1 RDTAGAR
8 DVAQSQPHQG
18 RGDLACH
25 REEGLGHPLGDLP
38 RGRRGRALLRLDR
51 RPRQEAGRRALRAE
65 VHASPGAEPV
75 VADQPQTRAR
85 PHRRRADARARAA
98 RDRTGQGRWAVGRRV
113 RVVQRGDGARRP
125 RQGPAPQQEGQRGLR
140 GARLAESLRHPLSR
154 QRREEARDPRA
165 AHRPVRR
172 GAERGKEAPPLVRA
186 YYRRM
191 LRELG
196 IRLVTLAIGF
206 AVMIAVVPGI
216 GKKGSGTVLVAAL
229 VYMVL
234 NATLG
239 LILKLLTAPLALVT
253 LGLSLLAVNA
263 VVLAIT
269 AWIVDGLS
277 IDNVG
282 AAILGTLWL
291 TAVSFVLE
299 LVMRRMNRRARR

>member
-1 RDTAGAR
+1 
-8 DVAQSQPHQG
+8 
-18 RGDLACH
+18 
-25 REEGLGHPLGDLP
+25 
-38 RGRRGRALLRLDR
+38 
-51 RPRQEAGRRALRAE
+51 
-65 VHASPGAEPV
+65 
-75 VADQPQTRAR
+75 
-85 PHRRRADARARAA
+85 
-98 RDRTGQGRWAVGRRV
+98 
-113 RVVQRGDGARRP
+113 
-125 RQGPAPQQEGQRGLR
+125 
-140 GARLAESLRHPLSR
+140 
-154 QRREEARDPRA
+154 
-165 AHRPVRR
+165 
-172 GAERGKEAPPLVRA
+172 
-186 YYRRM
+186 M

-216 GKKGSGTVLVAAL
+216 GKKGTGTVLVAAL

-282 AAILGTLWL
+282 AEILGTLWL